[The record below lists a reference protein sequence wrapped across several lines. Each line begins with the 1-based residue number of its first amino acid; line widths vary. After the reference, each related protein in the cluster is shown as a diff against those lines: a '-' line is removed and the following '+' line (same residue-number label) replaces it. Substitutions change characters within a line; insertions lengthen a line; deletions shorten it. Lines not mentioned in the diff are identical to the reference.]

1 MGLKEKL
8 SGFGKAIVSPLRIF
22 DFYSKGKGYDAL
34 SQKYTDSVNQIVV
47 LEAQKKNLL
56 NELSQSKAQEKNS
69 SSQIIILK
77 AEKKNLIDES
87 VLYVREKAEL
97 KTLIQEGGDK
107 IGGLE
112 GEVEKYKSQAEEH
125 DELEEK
131 LEECNRVI
139 KSQRSV
145 MYQNNRERKDFEG
158 QISGFE
164 EELVVQQNRYDDL
177 KERVEKKYRSKSI
190 DLERAATDLMIRWVY
205 RHDQIEEIRE
215 NSGSAGLMTE
225 IYRLRLEK
233 YIKRGEIDA
242 GKVQKMVDH
251 TNYKKLEKTLSN
263 VINEKRR
270 KIHERVKK
278 AEKDKRK
285 FEKDE
290 KKSREARRDKIIKVF
305 GKKHWA
311 KKSVLMEIWNQN
323 RYLGFINGCRE
334 LAREKSGLNDPEKKR
349 LVGEI
354 VEGAIDYKTIK
365 IEEGR
370 ELLRNKKRLIGG
382 IVKGVID
389 YKVMEVRS

>member
-1 MGLKEKL
+1 MGLKKL
-8 SGFGKAIVSPLRIF
+8 LSRIGDIIAIPS
-22 DFYSKGKGYDAL
+22 DFYSKSKGYGAL
-34 SQKYTDSVNQIVV
+34 SQRYTDRINQIVK
-47 LEAQKKNLL
+47 LKAQKENLL
-56 NELSQSKAQEKNS
+56 DQT
-69 SSQIIILK
+69 IRLK
-77 AEKKNLIDES
+77 AEKENLLDDITLG
-87 VLYVREKAEL
+87 VHEKSGLE
-97 KTLIQEGGDK
+97 TQIQENEFK
-107 IGGLE
+107 IKGLE
-112 GEVEKYKSQAEEH
+112 NEVEKYKVQAEGYE
-125 DELEEK
+125 ELGEK
-131 LEECNRVI
+131 LGECNKVI
-139 KSQRSV
+139 KLQRSV